1 MKQYILAACALLCA
15 FQLSAQS
22 LDVDKKTGLVSLD
35 DKDAFYLVPKSMGLM
50 ENDYSLQNLDHKELA
65 YLKHQTATRYRN
77 GSSSSVTEYLMVFTK
92 TGNQCTLTG
101 FSLIGGIIKPMAKMI
116 AGANLVQNGE
126 VSEEEERKFITLN
139 HGSFVKAPSTQP
151 EKAITVNTS
160 NDNAPRNAGP
170 ADISLKETN
179 IYNNSEMVGV
189 FKRTE
194 ETGVTT
200 ISVYNNTDALVGKA
214 THPND
219 NPNAD
224 WTIVAEG
231 KTATI
236 LYNSAAP
243 LEKLFKYMV
252 EKGIL

>member
-1 MKQYILAACALLCA
+1 MKQYLLTAIALLCA
-15 FQLSAQS
+15 FQLAAQS
-22 LDVDKKTGLVSLD
+22 VDVDKKTGLVSLD

-65 YLKHQTATRYRN
+65 YLKHQSATRYRN
-77 GSSSSVTEYLMVFTK
+77 GSSSTVTEYLMVFTK
-92 TGNQCTLTG
+92 TGNQCILTG
-101 FSLIGGIIKPMAKMI
+101 FSLIGGIIKPIAKMV

-126 VSEEEERKFITLN
+126 VSEEEERKFITLH
-139 HGSFVKAPSTQP
+139 HGSFVKSAAPF
-151 EKAITVNTS
+151 EKVIVVNNS
-160 NDNAPRNAGP
+160 NDNAPRNLAP

-189 FKRTE
+189 FKRSE
-194 ETGVTT
+194 ETGVMT
-200 ISVYNNTDALVGKA
+200 ISVYNNSDALVCKA
-214 THPND
+214 THPVD

-224 WTIVAEG
+224 WTLAADG

-236 LYNSAAP
+236 LYNTAAP

>member
-1 MKQYILAACALLCA
+1 MA
-15 FQLSAQS
+15 
-22 LDVDKKTGLVSLD
+22 
-35 DKDAFYLVPKSMGLM
+35 
-50 ENDYSLQNLDHKELA
+50 NDYSLQNLDHKELA

-77 GSSSSVTEYLMVFTK
+77 GTSSEVTEYLMVFTK

-101 FSLIGGIIKPMAKMI
+101 FSLITGIIKPMAKMI

-139 HGSFVKAPSTQP
+139 HGSFVKSAPTQP
-151 EKAITVNTS
+151 EKIMVVNT
-160 NDNAPRNAGP
+160 NDNAPRNSGP

-200 ISVYNNTDALVGKA
+200 ISVYNNTDALVCKA
-214 THPND
+214 SHPSD
-219 NPNAD
+219 NPTAD
-224 WTIVAEG
+224 WTIVSEG
-231 KTATI
+231 KTAAI
-236 LYNSAAP
+236 LYNTAAP
-243 LEKLFKYMV
+243 LEKLFKYLV